1 LLSIRNNVYLI
12 GRITKTPVLKKLPS
26 GTSVINFT
34 LAVNSTRKDEKG
46 NYITD
51 FIPVVA
57 WGKIAEFIDK
67 YVSKG
72 RKIVVMGSLQ
82 TRTWVDQSGNKHF
95 TMEVLADSI
104 EFADGKRENDSKS
117 NVNNNNFDD
126 YPFISDGEDLP
137 F

>member
-1 LLSIRNNVYLI
+1 MSIRNNVYLI
-12 GRITKTPVLKKLPS
+12 GRITRTPVLKKLPS
-26 GTSVINFT
+26 GTSVVNFT

-57 WGKIAEFIDK
+57 WGRTAEFIDK

-72 RKIVVMGSLQ
+72 TKIIVMGSLQ
-82 TRTWVDQSGNKHF
+82 TRNWVDHSGNKHF
-95 TMEVLADSI
+95 VMEVLADSV
-104 EFADGKRENDSKS
+104 EFAESKKDRS
-117 NVNNNNFDD
+117 DTYNNNDNDESLF
-126 YPFISDGEDLP
+126 FAEEEDLP